1 MIALGLNLCFHSF
14 IHSTSSSG
22 SDYLDV
28 AICYNWIACVQ
39 LMVLVQVCLV
49 SYHVSSLSWIPAL
62 SLIETKSKSTVHIA
76 VIRHVPDRQADFILP
91 VK

>member
-22 SDYLDV
+22 NDYFDV

-39 LMVLVQVCLV
+39 LMVLVQVCLG
-49 SYHVSSLSWIPAL
+49 SYHVSSLSLISTL
-62 SLIETKSKSTVHIA
+62 SLIETKKSS
-76 VIRHVPDRQADFILP
+76 IREFVFIPLF
-91 VK
+91 

>member
-22 SDYLDV
+22 NDYFDV

-39 LMVLVQVCLV
+39 LMVLVQVCLG
-49 SYHVSSLSWIPAL
+49 SYHVSSLSLISTL
-62 SLIETKSKSTVHIA
+62 SLIGTKKEQFV
-76 VIRHVPDRQADFILP
+76 FISLF
-91 VK
+91 